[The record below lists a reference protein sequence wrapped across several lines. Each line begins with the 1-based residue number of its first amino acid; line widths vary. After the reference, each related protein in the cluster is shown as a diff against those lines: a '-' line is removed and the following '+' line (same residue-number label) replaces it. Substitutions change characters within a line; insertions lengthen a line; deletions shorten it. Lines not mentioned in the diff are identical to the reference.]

1 MVKTLTLHISD
12 SYFDKIVS
20 FLEML
25 PKKAVKIVQSDKEK
39 QLKDIEK
46 ELLASI
52 DDIKQGRTKK
62 VRTIAWTL

>member
-1 MVKTLTLHISD
+1 MKTLTLQISD
-12 SYFDKIVS
+12 NYFDKIVS

-39 QLKDIEK
+39 KLKNIEE

-52 DDIKQGRTKK
+52 DDIKHGRTKK
-62 VRTIAWTL
+62 VRTIA

>member
-1 MVKTLTLHISD
+1 VKTLTLQISD
-12 SYFDKIVS
+12 SYFDKIIS

-62 VRTIAWTL
+62 MRTIA

>member
-1 MVKTLTLHISD
+1 MKTLTLQISD

-62 VRTIAWTL
+62 

>member
-62 VRTIAWTL
+62 VRTIA

>member
-1 MVKTLTLHISD
+1 MKTLTLHISD

-62 VRTIAWTL
+62 VRTIA

>member
-1 MVKTLTLHISD
+1 MVKTLTLQISD
-12 SYFDKIVS
+12 SYFDKIIS

-62 VRTIAWTL
+62 VRTIA